1 VKSFLTT
8 MAETNAKLAQ
18 KDMHTASVIHELR
31 NPLNS
36 YILCIIFRVIGC
48 LDLLKDIPNLTEEDK
63 DTIRV
68 AVTCGDILMTL
79 IGNALDAAKLDAG
92 KVALDI
98 IETDIF
104 ELLKNV
110 FSTSK
115 LKSKEKGIKL
125 KLFASYDMPKTVLID
140 GNRLT

>member
-1 VKSFLTT
+1 
-8 MAETNAKLAQ
+8 
-18 KDMHTASVIHELR
+18 
-31 NPLNS
+31 
-36 YILCIIFRVIGC
+36 
-48 LDLLKDIPNLTEEDK
+48 
-63 DTIRV
+63 
-68 AVTCGDILMTL
+68 MTL

-98 IETDIF
+98 IETEIF

-125 KLFASYDMPKTVLID
+125 KLFASYDMTKTVLID